1 MLNVDV
7 PGILLQVV
15 IGELNSSLATQTRQI
30 ANTCTVVS
38 AAAGVCGSTEEARWA
53 LVTWTGVAIVPNG
66 V

>member
-15 IGELNSSLATQTRQI
+15 IGELNSYFATQTRQI
-30 ANTCTVVS
+30 ANTCTVS
-38 AAAGVCGSTEEARWA
+38 AAAGVCGSTEARWA

>member
-1 MLNVDV
+1 MLSVDV

-15 IGELNSSLATQTRQI
+15 IGELNSSLAHRQDKSPTP
-30 ANTCTVVS
+30 AQS
-38 AAAGVCGSTEEARWA
+38 QRLVCGSTEARWA

>member
-15 IGELNSSLATQTRQI
+15 IGELNSYFATQTRQI
-30 ANTCTVVS
+30 ANTCTAS